1 MGLVAF
7 SVSNNLRSRRRR
19 HDAAASLL
27 CILETVMAADSNK
40 SDQIRKLREDRIRA
54 AEKVAAESE
63 IDTKRD
69 QKSAALKSEPKI
81 DI

>member
-1 MGLVAF
+1 
-7 SVSNNLRSRRRR
+7 
-19 HDAAASLL
+19 
-27 CILETVMAADSNK
+27 MAADSNK